1 MKGKNKNANI
11 FGLLKSEYARKL
23 FLRYLPKYLLGIVC
37 LGVIDYLQTT
47 IPLYIG
53 EIIDGLKTGTVNLNN
68 IWDILILIII
78 CTVVIIIGRIAWR
91 LFIFGSARNIERD
104 IRNDIFSHLE
114 NLSSD
119 FYSKHKTGEIMAYI
133 TNDINAVRQSMGQAF
148 LMIIDVVFLCVFTI
162 FNMVANIN
170 VSLTILAVI
179 PLIFIA
185 LTTFLLGP
193 HIYERFSK
201 KQAAFADMSD
211 FVQENLSG
219 MNVVKSFTQ
228 ENNEIKAFEKINQ
241 NYFSKNIHLVKL
253 RAAIQPIMRAIAGLS
268 LAIAVGY
275 GGYIALDGAISVGE
289 FAAFIQYLGML
300 VWPMMAIGMAI
311 NIVTMGSAALARIDK
326 ILKEPCEITD
336 ENADENITN
345 IDGNIKIDD
354 LNFSYNNTTNDVLKG
369 IKFEVKEGET
379 LGIVGRTGT
388 GKTTLVNLLMRL
400 YNADENKIFIGE
412 HEISTIPLKVLR
424 SNIGYVPQDNFMFSM
439 SVEDNVKLADIDM
452 NHEDVINACKAAC
465 VHENIV
471 GFADGYD
478 TLVGER
484 GVTLSGGQK
493 QRISI
498 ARALIKNPKILVLD
512 DSVSAVDTDTE
523 EQILNY
529 IKTNRKNKTNIII
542 AHRISTLMHAD
553 KIIVIDEG
561 EIIEAGTHDELVDI
575 GGLYNSLYQKQLL
588 NSDMEEGV

>member
-1 MKGKNKNANI
+1 MRENKKKTNI
-11 FGLLKSEYARKL
+11 LGLIKSKYARKL

-37 LGVIDYLQTT
+37 LGIIDYLQTT

-53 EIIDGLKTGTVNLNN
+53 EIIDGLKTGNVDMSN
-68 IWDILILIII
+68 IWDILIIIIMCALII
-78 CTVVIIIGRIAWR
+78 VAGRIAWR

-148 LMIIDVVFLCVFTI
+148 LMIIDVIFLCVFTI

-170 VSLTILAVI
+170 ISLTILAVI
-179 PLIFIA
+179 PLVFIA

-219 MNVVKSFTQ
+219 MNVIKSFNQ
-228 ENNEIKAFEKINQ
+228 EENEIEAFETVNQ
-241 NYFSKNIHLVKL
+241 NYFNKNIHLVKL

-275 GGYIALDGAISVGE
+275 GGYIALEGIISVGE

-311 NIVTMGSAALARIDK
+311 NIVTMGSAALNRIDK
-326 ILKEPCEITD
+326 ILQEPCEITD
-336 ENADENITN
+336 ENADKTITDFSSDIR
-345 IDGNIKIDD
+345 IDKLDFKYKEAAVNCLEKIEFQ
-354 LNFSYNNTTNDVLKG
+354 L
-369 IKFEVKEGET
+369 KEGET
-379 LGIVGRTGT
+379 LGIVGRTGA
-388 GKTTLVNLLMRL
+388 GKSTLVSLLLRL
-400 YNADENKIFIGE
+400 YNSEKNKIFIGN
-412 HEISTIPLKVLR
+412 HEISTIPLNVLR

-439 SVEDNVKLADIDM
+439 SVEDNVKLADIDV
-452 NHEDVINACKAAC
+452 NHDDVVKACKAAC
-465 VHENIV
+465 VHDNITA
-471 GFADGYD
+471 FSDGYD

-498 ARALIKNPKILVLD
+498 ARALIKDPKILILD

-523 EQILNY
+523 EKILSY
-529 IKTNRKNKTNIII
+529 IKQNRKDKTNIII

-561 EIIEAGTHDELVDI
+561 RIIEHGNHDQLVQL
-575 GGLYNSLYQKQLL
+575 GGLYNSLYEKQLL
-588 NSDMEEGV
+588 NSEMKEGE